1 MNSTTIPSRYV
12 TMSLTT
18 SLALSPMDS
27 AAVGGGHLYSTYTNP
42 LILGIRLT
50 VLLTEREREAETIT
64 EDLIFQAPNIY
75 VTSKTR
81 ESESGESL
89 RSGPKASPYGESN
102 LGHLGESQ
110 IS

>member
-1 MNSTTIPSRYV
+1 MNSNTIPSRYV

-50 VLLTEREREAETIT
+50 VLLTERETIT

-75 VTSKTR
+75 LTSKTR